1 MPETRNT
8 VSKLFIPISLSLIA
22 LQSYPLEDALPT
34 PSKNYDLPIVL
45 QRYSWEETKSDQ
57 FYDLIGHN
65 RYQIIIKFA
74 EKLLNESVD
83 IPPEFSKAINDEF
96 WNILWLH

>member
-1 MPETRNT
+1 MPETHNT
-8 VSKLFIPISLSLIA
+8 ISKLIIPISLSFIA
-22 LQSYPLEDALPT
+22 LQSYPLEDVLPT
-34 PSKNYDLPIVL
+34 PSKNYDLPIAS

-57 FYDLIGHN
+57 FYDLISHD
-65 RYQIIIKFA
+65 RYQTIMGFA

-96 WNILWLH
+96 WNIL